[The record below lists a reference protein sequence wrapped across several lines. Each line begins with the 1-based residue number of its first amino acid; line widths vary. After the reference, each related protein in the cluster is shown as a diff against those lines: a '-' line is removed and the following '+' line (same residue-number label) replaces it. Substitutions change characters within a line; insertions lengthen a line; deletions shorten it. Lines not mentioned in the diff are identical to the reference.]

1 MAVGQKPDYN
11 IAGLPEIHYNPLQ
24 QYRSVTYNMRLTAM
38 PATEA
43 KATRLERSYDH
54 NKGIV
59 LFETGGTGTINLE
72 ELTMETVGTGNK
84 SGNYMMAQ
92 PIVFRGR
99 LIEPVGGRLIE
110 AVSLTSYKLGYPD
123 NQSAVYLLEIWFVG
137 YNDDDQPVIC
147 RGWDDEPMEFRYYV
161 TLQQLKMQLDYRGS
175 VYEIEMVPSTAKGAL
190 GDYMNLEQGFRMTA
204 NPATIGDFCKNLTD
218 ALNKREEQKVKD
230 GYRCYPH
237 KYVITA
243 HKKIRDMKFD
253 YSFWSRGNWSWGQN
267 TGETQVEAG
276 TTLQR
281 FITNTV
287 ANSKELFKYL
297 HRVDDGKKDYNSPD
311 TKPGSIGKGAPRSV
325 SIIVGSK
332 LQQQG
337 DKILFD
343 NKLNG
348 SVEEVHVFVTT
359 KEDGKLV
366 ISPQEYEDARNSGF
380 RSDRIQRWIDLGLL
394 RKVYKWI
401 YTGENTEVLGA
412 NIKIDNLWRIVRPL
426 WISSETGQPAPTGSR
441 LPPAKETAAGKNT
454 SSTIKCDEARKV
466 NAYESDGTVLYSED
480 LPFRQGEADR
490 GNVSPNADWLPNLPR
505 FYHANTQIQQAQAQ
519 SAFFEE
525 SAHEY
530 SVFRQIHSQV
540 GAGSSDLVT
549 LELEV
554 LGDPYWLMQIPNTSG
569 KYPWEEDVWEYE
581 KEQWDDETLA
591 EKRKNSSTHNWLPF
605 LYFEAQVPS
614 VNLNGEDIMDL
625 RNSDSITGIYGVK
638 KVVNSFVKGKFS
650 TKLECFRD
658 PLGNP
663 WVNRDKKTSAKTG
676 EQSVNS
682 GQATST
688 GPRSAQTPTGEQG
701 GGNLGVSGA

>member
-1 MAVGQKPDYN
+1 MPVGQKPDYN

-24 QYRSVTYNMRLTAM
+24 QYRNVTYNVRFTAM

-43 KATRLERSYDH
+43 AATRLERSYDYT
-54 NKGIV
+54 KGIV
-59 LFETGGTGTINLE
+59 LFETGGTGSINLE
-72 ELTMETVGTGNK
+72 ELTMEGVGTGNK

-92 PIVFRGR
+92 PIIFRGR
-99 LIEPVGGRLIE
+99 LVEPVGGRLIE
-110 AVSLTSYKLGYPD
+110 AVSLTSLKLGYPD
-123 NQSAVYLLEIWFVG
+123 NQSAVYLLEISFVG
-137 YNDDDQPVIC
+137 YDDDDQPVVC

-175 VYEIEMVPSTAKGAL
+175 VYEIEMVPSTGRGAL
-190 GDYMNLEQGFRMTA
+190 GDYMNLETGFRMTA
-204 NPATIGDFCKNLTD
+204 NPATIGDLCKNLED

-267 TGETQVEAG
+267 SGETQIEAG
-276 TTLQR
+276 TTLQT
-281 FITNTV
+281 FIMNSLS
-287 ANSKELFKYL
+287 NSKDLLKHL
-297 HRVDDGKKDYNSPD
+297 GKVDEGKKDYNSPD
-311 TKPGSIGKGAPRSV
+311 TKPGSIDKPPRSV

-332 LQQQG
+332 LQSQG
-337 DKILFD
+337 NKILFD

-359 KEDGKLV
+359 KEDGKII
-366 ISPQEYEDARNSGF
+366 ISPQEYEDVRNSGF
-380 RSDRIQRWIDLGLL
+380 RSDRVQRWIDLGLL

-401 YTGENTEVLGA
+401 YTGENTEVLNA

-426 WISSETGQPAPTGSR
+426 WISSETGKPAATGSTI
-441 LPPAKETAAGKNT
+441 PTAKEPPAGKN
-454 SSTIKCDEARKV
+454 SAKVIKCDEARKV
-466 NAYESDGTVLYSED
+466 NAYESTGKALYSED
-480 LPFRQGEADR
+480 LPFRQGEADK
-490 GNVSPNADWLPNLPR
+490 GNTNPDADWQPSLPR
-505 FYHANTQIQQAQAQ
+505 FYHANTQVQQAQAQ

-530 SVFRQIHSQV
+530 SVFRQIHAQV
-540 GAGSSDLVT
+540 GAGSSDLQT
-549 LELEV
+549 LDLEV
-554 LGDPYWLMQIPNTSG
+554 LGDPYWLLQIPNNSG

-581 KEQWDDETLA
+581 KEQWDDETLST
-591 EKRKNSSTHNWLPF
+591 KRKSTATHNWLPF

-614 VNLNGEDIMDL
+614 VNLNTEDIMDL
-625 RNSDSITGIYGVK
+625 RESDSISGIYGIK
-638 KVVNSFVKGKFS
+638 KVMNSFVKGKFT

-663 WVNRDKKTSAKTG
+663 WVNRNKKSTTKTG
-676 EQSVNS
+676 TQAVNS
-682 GQATST
+682 GTATST
-688 GPRSAQTPTGEQG
+688 GPRSAQTTTGNDAG
-701 GGNLGVSGA
+701 DRNIGLMGP

>member
-1 MAVGQKPDYN
+1 MPVGQKPDYN

-24 QYRSVTYNMRLTAM
+24 QYRNVTYNVRLTAM
-38 PATEA
+38 PSAEA
-43 KATRLERSYDH
+43 RATRLERSYDYT
-54 NKGIV
+54 KGIV
-59 LFETGGTGTINLE
+59 LFETGGTGSINLE
-72 ELTMETVGTGNK
+72 ELTMEGIGTGNK

-99 LIEPVGGRLIE
+99 LVEPIGGRLIE
-110 AVSLTSYKLGYPD
+110 AVSLTSLKLGYPD
-123 NQSAVYLLEIWFVG
+123 NQSAVYLLEISFVG
-137 YNDDDQPVIC
+137 YDDDDQPVVC
-147 RGWDDEPMEFRYYV
+147 QGWDKEPMEFRYYV

-175 VYEIEMVPSTAKGAL
+175 VYEIEMVPSTARGAL
-190 GDYMNLEQGFRMTA
+190 GDYMNLETGFRMTGS
-204 NPATIGDFCKNLTD
+204 PGTIGDLCKNLED

-230 GYRCYPH
+230 GYRCHPH

-253 YSFWSRGNWSWGQN
+253 YSFWSRGNWSWAQN
-267 TGETQVEAG
+267 TGETQIEAG
-276 TTLQR
+276 TTVQNFLM
-281 FITNTV
+281 
-287 ANSKELFKYL
+287 NSLSTSKDLLKYL
-297 HRVDDGKKDYNSPD
+297 HKVDEGKKDYNSPD
-311 TKPGSIGKGAPRSV
+311 TKPGSIDKPPRSI

-332 LQQQG
+332 LQSQG
-337 DKILFD
+337 NKILFD

-359 KEDGKLV
+359 KEDGKLI
-366 ISPQEYEDARNSGF
+366 ISPQEYEDVRNSGF

-401 YTGENTEVLGA
+401 HTGENTEVLGA

-426 WISSETGQPAPTGSR
+426 WISSETGKPAAPGSVQ
-441 LPPAKETAAGKNT
+441 PPAKEPPPGKNT
-454 SSTIKCDEARKV
+454 VKTIKCDNARTV
-466 NAYESDGTVLYSED
+466 NAYESTGAALYSED
-480 LPFRQGEADR
+480 LPFRAGEADK
-490 GNVSPNADWLPNLPR
+490 GNTNPNAEWQPSLPR
-505 FYHANTQIQQAQAQ
+505 FYHANTQVQQAQAQ

-530 SVFRQIHSQV
+530 SVFRQIHAQV
-540 GAGSSDLVT
+540 GAGSADMTT
-549 LELEV
+549 LDLEV
-554 LGDPYWLMQIPNTSG
+554 LGDPYWLMQLPNTSG

-591 EKRKNSSTHNWLPF
+591 EKRKNTSTHNWLPF

-614 VNLNGEDIMDL
+614 VNLNAEDVMDL
-625 RNSDSITGIYGVK
+625 RESDSISGIYGVK
-638 KVVNSFVKGKFS
+638 KVVNSFVKGKFT

-663 WVNRDKKTSAKTG
+663 WVNRNKKSTGKSG

-682 GQATST
+682 GTATST
-688 GPRSAQTPTGEQG
+688 GPRSAQTTS
-701 GGNLGVSGA
+701 GNNEGASNIGLMGP